1 MALMVATQRQ
11 TLETDAINSTN
22 PCDRKHGWGKVKT
35 LAQQFTA
42 DLLTTR
48 GCAAGRTSRR
58 RDPEINPLFSAPAG
72 RCVLECRKFGCAIA
86 W

>member
-1 MALMVATQRQ
+1 MLASVKQ
-11 TLETDAINSTN
+11 TLETPAIRSTN
-22 PCDRKHGWGKVKT
+22 PCIRKHGWGKGKM
-35 LAQQFTA
+35 LAQPLSA

-72 RCVLECRKFGCAIA
+72 RCELKCKQFGSAIA
-86 W
+86 R